1 MTTTQTGLPY
11 ALLAYCRP
19 GFEPECAEEIA
30 DRALAPGKFE
40 RGDGWVVF
48 TPSEKNGC
56 QKVLR
61 DLLALN
67 LIFSRQTL
75 QVHQRLS
82 LGSKD
87 RLTPIVDALK
97 IQNTVFSDV
106 WLEHPDSNEGKSLS
120 GFTRKFGDY
129 VAKAMTA
136 HDWLQPQ
143 ASRQRLHLFFPA
155 QNEVMVASRPVR
167 ATDWLNGIPRLRM
180 PSDAPSRST
189 LKMLEAILVLVD
201 EPERKFREG
210 MTAVDLGAA
219 PGGWT
224 YQLVARGLKVFA
236 VDNGPMKGSMD
247 GHHQVKHVRD
257 DGFKYRPKNPVDWLV
272 CDMVEQPIRI
282 ADLIAKWVASGNARR
297 AIFNLKLPMK
307 KRHLEVEKCFALI
320 DQKLKKAD
328 ITYKI
333 TAKQLFHDREEITCY
348 LTAVKD

>member
-1 MTTTQTGLPY
+1 MTTLLAGKPY

-30 DRALAPGKFE
+30 DHTQGPGKFE

-48 TPSEKNGC
+48 TPNDNHGA
-56 QKVLR
+56 QLR
-61 DLLALN
+61 ELLAKQF
-67 LIFSRQTL
+67 IFSRQTV
-75 QVHQRLS
+75 QVHSRIA
-82 LGSKD
+82 LGTKD

-97 IQNTVFSDV
+97 VINGIYSDV

-129 VAKAMTA
+129 VAKALVQ
-136 HDWLQPQ
+136 HHWLQPEQ
-143 ASRQRLHLFFPA
+143 SRQRLHLFFPI
-155 QNEVMVASRPVR
+155 QGEVMICTRPVR
-167 ATDWLNGIPRLRM
+167 NTDWLNGIPRLRM
-180 PSDAPSRST
+180 PCDAPSRST

-201 EPERKFREG
+201 EPEKKFREG

-224 YQLVARGLKVFA
+224 YQLVSRGLKVFA
-236 VDNGPMKGSMD
+236 IDNGPMKGSMD

-282 ADLIAKWVASGNARR
+282 AELIAKWLASGNARR

-307 KRHLEVEKCFALI
+307 KRHMEVEKCFDLI
-320 DQKLKKAD
+320 SQRLKKAD
-328 ITYKI
+328 ISYKI
-333 TAKQLFHDREEITCY
+333 SAKQLFHDREEITCY
-348 LTAVKD
+348 ITTVKD